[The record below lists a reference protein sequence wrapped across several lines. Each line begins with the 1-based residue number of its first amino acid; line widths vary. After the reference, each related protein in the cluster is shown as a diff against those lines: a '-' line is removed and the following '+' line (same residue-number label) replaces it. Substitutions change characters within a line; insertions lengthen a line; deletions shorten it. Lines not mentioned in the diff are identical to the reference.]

1 MKATASTVE
10 ESRTASAAPQAILRR
25 SGFAAAAPLFA
36 ADLASARGVDDAEQ
50 IVAAHG
56 RRLWTEAVRQ
66 AGAVAD
72 DRHLYW
78 ARLTLSARLRA
89 WQPDFP
95 LPESDRAALS
105 DRLERASRGHDDLV
119 FPPDDRLLRV
129 IVTGFDPCGLD
140 TDLRRS
146 NPSGAAALTL
156 HGAGFEARG
165 RPAAVRTALFP
176 VRWRDLSAGMVE
188 RVLGPHYSPGPG
200 AAPAD
205 AVITVGQGETGR
217 FELAAYYAGWRDDSA
232 DNEGVRAPGP
242 VPLPRAEPGA
252 DPAPAWTESTLPRAA
267 ILEHAAVLDPAAGGR
282 FPVREAAEVTEIA
295 PGESAPRTHPG
306 GPVAGSAARGGS
318 CGAGFSNEVAYR
330 NTLLRDASGRAVTAG
345 HVLTPALE
353 VDAADP
359 EALSGPAFE
368 RDRADIVAQLRAIIE
383 AALAG

>member
-36 ADLASARGVDDAEQ
+36 ADLAAARSLDDAVQ
-50 IVAAHG
+50 IVASHG

-66 AGAVAD
+66 AGEVAD

-89 WQPDFP
+89 WRPDFP
-95 LPESDRAALS
+95 LEDSDRAALS

-129 IVTGFDPCGLD
+129 IVTGFDPSGLD

-165 RPAAVRTALFP
+165 RTAAVRTALFP
-176 VRWRDLSAGMVE
+176 ARWRDLSAGMVE
-188 RVLGPHYSPGPG
+188 RVLGPHYAPGPG

-205 AVITVGQGETGR
+205 AVITVGQGDSGR
-217 FELAAYYAGWRDDSA
+217 FDLAVYYAGWRDGTA

-252 DPAPAWTESTLPRAA
+252 AEPPAWTESSLPRGAVPARAA
-267 ILEHAAVLDPAAGGR
+267 GR
-282 FPVREAAEVTEIA
+282 FPVREATEVTEIA
-295 PGESAPRTHPG
+295 PGETAPRTRAG
-306 GPVAGSAARGGS
+306 GPVGGSAARAGS
-318 CGAGFSNEVAYR
+318 AGAGFSNEVAYR
-330 NTLLRDASGRAVTAG
+330 NTLLRDASGRDVTAG

-383 AALAG
+383 AALER